1 MNLDEMLAKSGIGSS
16 GAAKG
21 PVKSGFVTLIGR
33 PNAGKS
39 TLMNRL
45 IGQKIAIT
53 SRKAQTTRN
62 RIRTVYTDERGQI
75 VFTDT
80 PGLHKAQSKLGEYM
94 EDAVAKS
101 LKDIDVVCWVTE
113 PGTPAGSEEQLIAK
127 ELQGVS
133 AKKILVINKTD
144 KVKKEMVV
152 PVMERYR
159 KLAQFD
165 SCVAVSAKLGSG
177 CEELRDEIFRLL
189 PEGELFFPE
198 DTVTD
203 QPERQIAAEII
214 REKALR
220 LLSQEVP
227 HGIAVQIEKMHE
239 REGRNGTVT
248 DIDATILCERESH
261 KGIIIG
267 KGGQMLRRIGTQ
279 AREEMEKQLDRH
291 INLKLLVKVRRDWK
305 DNPAIL
311 KALGYDRKRDD

>member
-1 MNLDEMLAKSGIGSS
+1 MNLDEMLARSGIAD
-16 GAAKG
+16 GAGRSG

-80 PGLHKAQSKLGEYM
+80 PGLHKAQTRLGEYM
-94 EDAVAKS
+94 EEAVAKS
-101 LKDIDVVCWVTE
+101 LKDIDIVCWVTE
-113 PGTPAGSEEQLIAK
+113 PGTNPGGEERLIGK
-127 ELQGVS
+127 ELSGVP

-144 KVKKEMVV
+144 KVKKEMVL
-152 PVMERYR
+152 PIIESYR
-159 KLAQFD
+159 RLAQFD
-165 SCVAVSAKLGSG
+165 SCVALSAKTGNG
-177 CEELRDEIFRLL
+177 CEDLKDEIFRLL

-203 QPERQIAAEII
+203 QPERQLAAEII

-227 HGIAVQIEKMHE
+227 HGIAVQIEKMRE
-239 REGRNGTVT
+239 RDGRNGTVT
-248 DIDATILCERESH
+248 DIEATILCERDSH

-267 KGGQMLRRIGTQ
+267 KGGQMIRRIGTQ
-279 AREEMEKQLDRH
+279 AREEMEKQLGRH
-291 INLKLLVKVRRDWK
+291 INLKLWVKVRRDWK

-311 KALGYDRKRDD
+311 KSLGYDRKRDD

>member
-1 MNLDEMLAKSGIGSS
+1 MNLDEMLAQSGIA
-16 GAAKG
+16 GAGPAK

-62 RIRTVYTDERGQI
+62 RIRTVYTDSRGQI

-80 PGLHKAQSKLGEYM
+80 PGLHKAESRLGEYM
-94 EDAVAKS
+94 EEAVAKS
-101 LKDIDVVCWVTE
+101 LKDIDIVIWVTE
-113 PGTPAGSEEQLIAK
+113 PGTSPGNEEELIGR
-127 ELQGVS
+127 ELSGVA

-144 KVKKEMVV
+144 KVKKEMIA
-152 PVMERYR
+152 PVLEKYR
-159 KLAQFD
+159 RLTEFD
-165 SCVAVSAKLGSG
+165 ACLAVSARTGVG
-177 CEELRDEIFRLL
+177 CEDLRDEIFRLL

-227 HGIAVQIEKMHE
+227 HGIAVSIEKMHE
-239 REGRNGTVT
+239 RDGRNGKVT
-248 DIDATILCERESH
+248 DIEATILCERESH

-267 KGGQMLRRIGTQ
+267 RGGQMLRRIGTQ

-291 INLKLLVKVRRDWK
+291 INLKLWVKVRRDWK

-311 KALGYDRKRDD
+311 KSLGYDRKRDD

>member
-1 MNLDEMLAKSGIGSS
+1 MDLDEMLAKSGIGSS
-16 GAAKG
+16 GPAG
-21 PVKSGFVTLIGR
+21 RVKAGFATMIGR

-62 RIRTVYTDERGQI
+62 RIRTVYTDSRGQI

-80 PGLHKAQSKLGEYM
+80 PGLHRAESRLGEYM
-94 EDAVAKS
+94 EEAVRKS
-101 LKDIDVVCWVTE
+101 LKDIDIVIWVTDPLTN
-113 PGTPAGSEEQLIAK
+113 PGREEQLISQ
-127 ELQGVS
+127 ELSGVP

-144 KVKKEMVV
+144 TVKKERIA
-152 PVMERYR
+152 PVLESYR
-159 KLAQFD
+159 RLAQFD
-165 SCVAVSAKLGSG
+165 ACFAVSARTGVG

-227 HGIAVQIEKMHE
+227 HGIAVSIEKMRE
-239 REGRNGTVT
+239 REARSGKVT
-248 DIDATILCERESH
+248 DIEATILCERESH

-279 AREEMEKQLDRH
+279 AREEMEKQFDRH
-291 INLKLLVKVRRDWK
+291 INLKLWVKVRRDWK

-311 KALGYDRKRDD
+311 KSLGYDRKRDD

>member
-1 MNLDEMLAKSGIGSS
+1 MNLDEMLAKSGIGGSVPDR
-16 GAAKG
+16 K
-21 PVKSGFVTLIGR
+21 VKSGFVTLIGR

-62 RIRTVYTDERGQI
+62 RIRTVYTDSRGQI

-80 PGLHKAQSKLGEYM
+80 PGLHKAESRLGEYM
-94 EDAVAKS
+94 EDAVKKS
-101 LKDIDVVCWVTE
+101 LKDIDIVIWVTE
-113 PGTPAGSEEQLIAK
+113 PGTNPGGEEKLIGQ
-127 ELQGVS
+127 ELSGVS
-133 AKKILVINKTD
+133 ARKILVINKTD
-144 KVKKEMVV
+144 KVKKEMIA
-152 PVMERYR
+152 PVLESYR
-159 KLAQFD
+159 RLTDFD
-165 SCVAVSAKLGSG
+165 ACVAVSARTGTG

-227 HGIAVQIEKMHE
+227 HGIAVSIEKMRE
-239 REGRNGTVT
+239 RDGRSGKVT
-248 DIDATILCERESH
+248 DIEATILCERESH

-279 AREEMEKQLDRH
+279 AREEMEKQLGCH
-291 INLKLLVKVRRDWK
+291 INLKLWVKVRRDWK

-311 KALGYDRKRDD
+311 KSLGYDRKRDD